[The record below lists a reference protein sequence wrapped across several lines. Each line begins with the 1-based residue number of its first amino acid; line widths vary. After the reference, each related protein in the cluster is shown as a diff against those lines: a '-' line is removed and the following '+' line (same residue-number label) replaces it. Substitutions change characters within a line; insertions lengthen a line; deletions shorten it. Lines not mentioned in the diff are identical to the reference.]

1 MCYYLG
7 MDTLMQSQV
16 FFFISSVG
24 FVILWILSAI
34 FLFYLIRATKTFSRI
49 LDEVGD
55 DIESMGDTTKEMLE
69 DIRES
74 AVFGFLFRKKKKQRK
89 E

>member
-1 MCYYLG
+1 

-24 FVILWILSAI
+24 FVILWILLAI

-49 LDEVGD
+49 LDQVGD

-69 DIRES
+69 DVRDS
-74 AVFGFLFRKKKKQRK
+74 AVFGFLFKKKKKRRK